1 MKDFF
6 VKKKLPCALLAVD
19 AALFALWTLGARFF
33 TMLSPSAAQEAKTG
47 QSALTVLLF
56 TLVPAV
62 LYALSARSCVEN
74 AKTAMHAG
82 FFGKLLA
89 LAAYLVSMTENG
101 GSSQLMPLVFVLSLG
116 AAILEIAAFT
126 LIFFAI
132 KKPCAEKICAAV
144 CAVFALAGH
153 GIYLMEL
160 YASMKLLGAG
170 DLVKWLRT
178 LAFCSN
184 AELFASIL
192 RGASMA
198 LLFVLIYTACRE
210 RTDSAEEEK

>member
-1 MKDFF
+1 MNDFF
-6 VKKKLPCALLAVD
+6 IKKKLPCALLAID
-19 AALFALWTLGARFF
+19 SALFALWTLGARFF
-33 TMLSPSAAQEAKTG
+33 TMLSPTAAQEAKTG
-47 QSALTVLLF
+47 QSALTMLLF

-62 LYALSARSCVEN
+62 LYALSARGCLEN
-74 AKTAMHAG
+74 AKTAMNAG

-101 GSSQLMPLVFVLSLG
+101 GSTKLMPLVFCLSLG

-126 LIFFAI
+126 LIFFTI

-144 CAVFALAGH
+144 CAFFSLAGH
-153 GIYLMEL
+153 GIYLLEL
-160 YASMKLLGAG
+160 YASMKLLGSG

-198 LLFVLIYTACRE
+198 LLFVLIYTARRSE
-210 RTDSAEEEK
+210 ENGAEEE